1 MESRI
6 FSYFEQDP
14 GHKPLSC
21 PECEFRCRRTSEL
34 NRHRRKKHGSGGGVD
49 KDSSPFSCAD
59 CGRRFS
65 ALQHLKRHQASAHA
79 DVGEK
84 KRVLAVQ
91 RCRLCDYSTTSAEGI
106 RKHVLK
112 TGKGEGRNWHAF
124 SVGRLV
130 RFRD

>member
-1 MESRI
+1 MGNTSWKLKTMYFI
-6 FSYFEQDP
+6 FFFEQDP

-21 PECEFRCRRTSEL
+21 SECEFRCRRTSEL
-34 NRHRRKKHGSGGGVD
+34 NRHRRKKHGGLAEND
-49 KDSSPFSCAD
+49 KDSSLSCSD

-79 DVGEK
+79 DNGEK
-84 KRVLAVQ
+84 KRVLVQ

-112 TGKGEGRNWHAF
+112 TGEEK
-124 SVGRLV
+124 SVLPRP
-130 RFRD
+130 

>member
-1 MESRI
+1 MY
-6 FSYFEQDP
+6 FLLFEQDP
-14 GHKPLSC
+14 VHKPLSC

-34 NRHRRKKHGSGGGVD
+34 NRHRRKKHGGLAEND
-49 KDSSPFSCAD
+49 KDSSFSCAD

-65 ALQHLKRHQASAHA
+65 ALQHLRRHQASSAHA

-112 TGKGEGRNWHAF
+112 TGEEKYVLPRPQGK
-124 SVGRLV
+124 
-130 RFRD
+130 